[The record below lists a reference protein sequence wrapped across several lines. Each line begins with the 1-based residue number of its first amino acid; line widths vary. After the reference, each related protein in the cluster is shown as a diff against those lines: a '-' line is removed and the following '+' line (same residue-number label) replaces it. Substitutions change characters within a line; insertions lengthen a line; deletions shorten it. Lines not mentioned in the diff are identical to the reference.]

1 MQRILK
7 YHLLLGTLATSTT
20 DPATAANL
28 KAAHESM
35 LDVADYINEV
45 KRDSEHLQVIQEIQA
60 NITDMSA
67 AGSSSSSDLK
77 FYGRMRK
84 DGELK
89 VGGTYTTQ

>member
-67 AGSSSSSDLK
+67 AGTSSSSADLK

-89 VGGTYTTQ
+89 VLPQ